1 MPSRGHNL
9 NVNGES
15 IMYEPQ
21 RKLDIVWNNNETTT
35 AWLVMEIL
43 MLDKAN
49 MLNGLPS
56 LYLQAKQTDK

>member
-1 MPSRGHNL
+1 
-9 NVNGES
+9 
-15 IMYEPQ
+15 MYEPL

-35 AWLVMEIL
+35 AWLLMEIL